1 MTARRVIVTAL
12 AVLVALA
19 VAAPAMAQKTVTLIR
34 EIDTDRY
41 DPHKSTARSTAEVL
55 FMVGDTLVALDY
67 DLKKV
72 VPGLAKSW
80 TVSKDGL
87 TYTFKLRDDVTFC
100 SGRKFTAKD
109 VVANYERWMNPETKG
124 VVKWRAGDIDRVV
137 AVDEHTVD
145 YKLKRPFSELL
156 YQMTQHFHVIVDAEQ
171 AKQLGQDFGVKA
183 FNGTGPFCFE
193 SWTPRDQTVLVRHAG
208 YKWGPPI
215 YHNASAQVDR
225 VVWKVVPEENTR
237 VQALKTGQADASQ
250 YVPYWSLKE
259 LQADKRLTVTKAQ
272 NYFWTYFMG
281 FKIDRELVQDVRVRK
296 AMNLAVDQ
304 KAMTSAISFGYAEPA
319 YSYIHPAVLD
329 FDKGMKLDAFGE
341 NLELAKKLLD
351 EAGWKMG
358 PDGFRHRNGKKLA
371 PLFYG
376 FTNAREY
383 AEAVQG
389 DLRKVGVDFQV
400 QLFDATVAWG
410 KLATQ
415 EYDVFG
421 MSYPY
426 VSAGDALNLYFRS
439 ANIPVP
445 NRMNYRD
452 AEVDQWLAA
461 GSAALTAED
470 RAANY
475 AKVQRKVHDAVLWM
489 PIYHEPLFLVVGPKL
504 KPVKAHGIDGAGLY
518 KGLELGGK

>member
-1 MTARRVIVTAL
+1 MTVTR
-12 AVLVALA
+12 VLVLVVATAVALG

-41 DPHKSTARSTAEVL
+41 DPHKSTARSAAEVL

-100 SGRKFTAKD
+100 SGKKLTAKD
-109 VVANYERWMNPETKG
+109 VVASYERWMHPDTKA
-124 VVKWRAGDIDRVV
+124 VVKWRAGELDRVV
-137 AVDEHTVD
+137 AVDDHTVD

-183 FNGTGPFCFE
+183 FNGTGPFCLE
-193 SWTPRDQTVLVRHAG
+193 SWTPRDQTVLVKHAG

-215 YHNASAQVDR
+215 YGATAAQVDR
-225 VVWKVVPEENTR
+225 VIWRIVPEENTR

-250 YVPYWSLKE
+250 YVPYWALKDF
-259 LQADKRLTVTKAQ
+259 QADKRLTVTKAE
-272 NYFWTYFMG
+272 NYFWTYFIG

-304 KAMTSAISFGYAEPA
+304 KAITNALTFGYAEPA
-319 YSYIHPAVLD
+319 NSYIHPSVLD
-329 FDKGMKLDAFGE
+329 FDKGMKLDQFGE
-341 NLELAKKLLD
+341 NVEIAKKLLD

-358 PDGFRHRNGKKLA
+358 PDGFRYKAGKKLA

-376 FTNAREY
+376 FTNAREW

-389 DLRKVGVDFQV
+389 DLRKVGIDFQI

-410 KLATQ
+410 KIATQ
-415 EYDVFG
+415 EYDAFG

-445 NRMNYRD
+445 NRMNWRD
-452 AEVDQWLAA
+452 PDTDQWLAA
-461 GSAALTAED
+461 GSAALTAEE
-470 RAANY
+470 RFANY
-475 AKVQRKVHDAVLWM
+475 SKVQRKVHDAVVWIPL
-489 PIYHEPLFLVVGPKL
+489 YHEPLHLVVGPKL
-504 KPVKAHGIDGAGLY
+504 RPMRAHGIYGAGMY
-518 KGLELGGK
+518 KGLDLAFR